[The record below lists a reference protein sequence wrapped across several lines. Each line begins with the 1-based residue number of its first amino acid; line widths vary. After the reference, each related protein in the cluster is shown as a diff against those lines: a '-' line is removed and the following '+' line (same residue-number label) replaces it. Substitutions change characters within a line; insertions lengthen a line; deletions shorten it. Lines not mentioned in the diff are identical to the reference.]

1 MPKERQSALS
11 DREILQLLNILETRG
26 REGWSQR
33 WKEHMAIPEALNV
46 SSDRE
51 EEQERVLRYLLLR
64 VLINQQAKFEKVR
77 EISISLLGEF
87 GDSLLFKPFDIS
99 ESKLLSIFR
108 KVAGSKGALLYK
120 VGSLG
125 GIKPVSLFLYRFKA
139 YEGFIRWLDENKLSI
154 RDFILEELKNGEPK
168 ELFNT
173 LRGHDILSAGWVG
186 NDPKACRMYVNW
198 ILFLLNEILGF
209 RRVKIEKSLM
219 IVDGHVGKVFC
230 RTGLIDE
237 VLYEKQRP
245 YIIQASKMRPKIE
258 ETVSKFNFIPF
269 YVDNGAFYLFEEG
282 YCADL
287 DPKCDVCPVGMYCKR
302 YIKWTAYKM
311 HPG

>member
-1 MPKERQSALS
+1 
-11 DREILQLLNILETRG
+11 
-26 REGWSQR
+26 
-33 WKEHMAIPEALNV
+33 
-46 SSDRE
+46 
-51 EEQERVLRYLLLR
+51 
-64 VLINQQAKFEKVR
+64 
-77 EISISLLGEF
+77 
-87 GDSLLFKPFDIS
+87 
-99 ESKLLSIFR
+99 
-108 KVAGSKGALLYK
+108 
-120 VGSLG
+120 
-125 GIKPVSLFLYRFKA
+125 
-139 YEGFIRWLDENKLSI
+139 
-154 RDFILEELKNGEPK
+154 
-168 ELFNT
+168 
-173 LRGHDILSAGWVG
+173 
-186 NDPKACRMYVNW
+186 MYVNW

-287 DPKCDVCPVGMYCKR
+287 DPKCDVCPVGRFCKR